1 MKHLPLILVSTGG
14 AVLLGTYLYNR
25 HKGTIPANP
34 LQAKVSNTIATSND
48 PSMLKQLA
56 SGLQKT
62 GDLTSATA
70 ALQKAS
76 NLTGV
81 PISVP
86 GLPPVTPGGNVPVVA
101 ATGAKSPTQYR
112 VVSGDIPGAIAKRF
126 GVSLSVLAK
135 ANGTNSNRIMG
146 GKINVGEVLK
156 LPAGVTDSGPA
167 SRAKG
172 IAT

>member
-1 MKHLPLILVSTGG
+1 MKHLPLILVSAGG

-25 HKGTIPANP
+25 QKGAAQLDP
-34 LQAKVSNTIATSND
+34 LKAKVSNVIATSND
-48 PSMLKQLA
+48 PTILKQLA
-56 SGLQKT
+56 TGLQKT
-62 GDLTSATA
+62 GDLDSAKA

-86 GLPPVTPGGNVPVVA
+86 GLPPITPGANVPVTA
-101 ATGAKSPTQYR
+101 ASGAKSPTQYR

-126 GVSLSVLAK
+126 GISLSVLAK
-135 ANGTNSNRIMG
+135 ANGSNQSRIMG

-156 LPAGVTDSGPA
+156 LPPNVTDTGPA
-167 SRAKG
+167 NRAKG